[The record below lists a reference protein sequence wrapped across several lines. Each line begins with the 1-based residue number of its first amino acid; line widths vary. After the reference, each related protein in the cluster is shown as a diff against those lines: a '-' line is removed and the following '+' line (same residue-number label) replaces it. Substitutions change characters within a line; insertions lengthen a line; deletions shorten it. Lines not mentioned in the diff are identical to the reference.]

1 MRRTDTTDERI
12 VIVAPVGR
20 DSRMLAAAIEAAGF
34 RADVC
39 GSLKELTGEVASGA
53 GVILVTEETLTND
66 DGRALLVETLTRQP
80 AWSDMPVI
88 VLTSSDRA
96 AEPTAAVMQDFA
108 SLGNVTLLER
118 PIRIMSLAT
127 TVRSALRARRRQYE
141 VRDYVIERERL
152 ERQLRDWTEELEH
165 ANRAKD
171 EFLAMLSH
179 ELRNPLGAIASASS
193 VLDRAPAE
201 SRPATHAREVIARQI
216 RHLVGVVDDLLDLGR
231 VTTGKIMLH
240 RRPVDMAAI
249 VNRVVEHLAVAG
261 RTGAHEV
268 AVKTQPVW
276 VDGDETRLEQIVS
289 NLVTNALKYTPD
301 GGSIRVDIRA
311 ENGDAVLRVADT
323 GIGIPADRLPLIFD
337 LFFQGER
344 ALDRRQGGLGIGLT
358 LVKRLVGLHGGSV
371 VAESHGIDRGSIFTV
386 RLPCVSPGVA
396 EPPTAEAPRGQ
407 RRVLVIE
414 DNADSREMLRA
425 ALEIAGHVV
434 AVAEDGPGG
443 LAQVQALSPDA
454 VILDIGLP
462 GVDGYEVAQQLR
474 RLPGAEHVLI
484 IALSGYGREEDRRRS
499 AESGFDA
506 HLVKPVDPLVLE
518 RILAAPRGS
527 PSDVTDP

>member
-1 MRRTDTTDERI
+1 MWQADTADERV

-20 DSRMLAAAIEAAGF
+20 DSRMLATALEATGF

-39 GSLKELTGEVASGA
+39 GSLADLAAEVASGA
-53 GVILVTEETLTND
+53 GMILVTEETLTND
-66 DGRALLVETLTRQP
+66 HGRAVLVQTLACQP

-88 VLTSSDRA
+88 VLTSVDRA
-96 AEPTAAVMQDFA
+96 AEPAAVVMKDFV

-152 ERQLRDWTEELEH
+152 ERQLRDWTEELESM
-165 ANRAKD
+165 NRAKD

-193 VLDRAPAE
+193 ILDRTPAE
-201 SRPATHAREVIARQI
+201 SRPATHAREVISRQI

-240 RRPVDMAAI
+240 RRPVEMAAI
-249 VNRVVEHLAVAG
+249 VSRVVDHLTVAG
-261 RTGAHEV
+261 RTAAHHV
-268 AVKTQPVW
+268 TVKTQPMW

-301 GGSIRVDIRA
+301 RGSVRIDLGA
-311 ENGDAVLRVADT
+311 EDGQAVLRVADT

-371 VAESHGIDRGSIFTV
+371 DAASDGVDRGAAFTV
-386 RLPCVSPGVA
+386 RLPSVAPAMA
-396 EPPTAEAPRGQ
+396 EPRMAEPSRAQ
-407 RRVLVIE
+407 RRVVVIE
-414 DNADSREMLRA
+414 DNADSREMLRM
-425 ALEIAGHVV
+425 ALEMAGHVV
-434 AVAEDGPGG
+434 TVAEDGVAG
-443 LAQVQALSPDA
+443 LAHVRALCPDA

-462 GVDGYEVAQQLR
+462 GVDGYEVARQLR
-474 RLPGAEHVLI
+474 GLPGAEHMLI
-484 IALSGYGREEDRRRS
+484 IALSGYGRDEDRRRS

-506 HLVKPVDPLVLE
+506 HLVKPVDPLFLE
-518 RILAAPRGS
+518 RILAAPRG
-527 PSDVTDP
+527 